1 VVTTVLQAET
11 ALAVDLTSSGG
22 FLFDIEDTATGALT
36 NGSIDAYDT
45 CYSLLV
51 NEGGYDVAGAP
62 SEVDGRLVRM
72 AKTRIGNVNVSRT
85 ILVPNEAGRDYA
97 RYIDTFENLNEG
109 PISIQVRYTGNLG
122 SDGSTTVWATSS
134 GDTSVAPNDQW
145 FGTDDVDGDG
155 DPSLGHLFAGVGG
168 RVAPE
173 MVALASDNIDVR
185 FTVEIAGRQA
195 ASIMFFAFQGPN
207 QETVRRQIEEVIVD
221 PGGAMTDLSPEEV
234 ERIANWPTIGGFP
247 VLTDFDVVAD
257 QTEPEPI
264 YSATLTVRV
273 ETAEGPMQQAVA
285 IAEELGGRVEQRG
298 DTRAVL
304 RVPVEQFSVAV
315 ARLEALGYVLSRNV
329 RIQRGSNR
337 VRDLRVRLQSAQD
350 VRTRL
355 LQLARRSPST
365 AEAVAIERQIERLNL
380 LIEQLESYLRELE
393 ERVRFSTIE
402 LLFEEER
409 VVEPIPRE
417 LWGLPFSWLD
427 ELGLDNLLDVH

>member
-1 VVTTVLQAET
+1 
-11 ALAVDLTSSGG
+11 
-22 FLFDIEDTATGALT
+22 
-36 NGSIDAYDT
+36 
-45 CYSLLV
+45 
-51 NEGGYDVAGAP
+51 
-62 SEVDGRLVRM
+62 
-72 AKTRIGNVNVSRT
+72 
-85 ILVPNEAGRDYA
+85 
-97 RYIDTFENLNEG
+97 
-109 PISIQVRYTGNLG
+109 
-122 SDGSTTVWATSS
+122 
-134 GDTSVAPNDQW
+134 
-145 FGTDDVDGDG
+145 
-155 DPSLGHLFAGVGG
+155 
-168 RVAPE
+168 
-173 MVALASDNIDVR
+173 
-185 FTVEIAGRQA
+185 
-195 ASIMFFAFQGPN
+195 
-207 QETVRRQIEEVIVD
+207 
-221 PGGAMTDLSPEEV
+221 
-234 ERIANWPTIGGFP
+234 
-247 VLTDFDVVAD
+247 
-257 QTEPEPI
+257 
-264 YSATLTVRV
+264 
-273 ETAEGPMQQAVA
+273 MQQAVA